1 MKIKKPQLENP
12 IFCAIDTPSL
22 QEAISLGKNI
32 KFNVGGIKVGLEFF
46 SSNGPQGVAKLSN
59 SLKLPIFLDLKFHDI
74 PNTVS
79 KAIEGILTLRPLMLN
94 VHASGGISMMEAS
107 VDTVSN
113 FANKNNIE
121 RPLILGVT
129 LLTSLDDKDLKGFG
143 IDIKSQ
149 DYVLNLAC
157 LAKKAGLDGVVCSPY
172 EVERIRSECGD
183 NFIILTPGVR
193 PLKSSSNDQKR
204 VLTPKAALENGA
216 DFIVIGRPITQSADP
231 EKASKEILNE
241 IQ

>member
-22 QEAISLGKNI
+22 QKAISLGNNI
-32 KFNVGGIKVGLEFF
+32 KFSVGGIKVGLEFF

-59 SLKLPIFLDLKFHDI
+59 LLKLPIFLDLKFHDI

-79 KAIEGILTLRPLMLN
+79 KAIEAVLPLRPLMLN

-107 VDTVSN
+107 VETVSN
-113 FANKNNIE
+113 FANKKNME
-121 RPLILGVT
+121 RPFVLGVT

-143 IDIKSQ
+143 VDIKSQ

-193 PLKSSSNDQKR
+193 PSQSSSNDQKR
-204 VLTPKAALENGA
+204 VLTPKVALENGA
-216 DFIVIGRPITQSADP
+216 DFIVIGRPITQSEDP

-241 IQ
+241 IR